1 MNMQSLLEG
10 KRAIISGG
18 TAGIGLAIAKL
29 FIQQGAWVAILGTN
43 PDKGEAAK
51 KELIANSQRPD
62 QVAFYAV
69 DVSKKAEVD
78 QAVQQILDQVNQ
90 VDILINNAGI
100 TRDQLLIR
108 MSEEDWDRVLEINL
122 KSCYN
127 LSRALMRGMI
137 RARQGKIINVS
148 SIVGLCGNPGQ
159 TNYCASKAAMI
170 GFTKSLAQELAS
182 RNICVNAIAPGFT
195 DTQMTQELSQAQ
207 RDTLLQR
214 IPLGRVGRPEEIA
227 QAVLFLASSMA
238 DYITG
243 QVLVVDG
250 GLKM

>member
-1 MNMQSLLEG
+1 MKFGPLLEG

-18 TAGIGLAIAKL
+18 TAGIGLAVAKL
-29 FIQQGAWVAILGTN
+29 FVEQGAWVAILGTN
-43 PDKGEAAK
+43 PEKGKEACNA
-51 KELIANSQRPD
+51 IAGYASKPD

-69 DVSKKAEVD
+69 DVSKKGEVD
-78 QAVQQILDQVNQ
+78 RTVQEILNQVNQ
-90 VDILINNAGI
+90 IDILVNNAGI

-127 LSRALMRGMI
+127 LSHALMRSMI
-137 RARQGKIINVS
+137 RARQGKIINMS
-148 SIVGLCGNPGQ
+148 SIVGLCGNAGQ

-195 DTQMTQELSQAQ
+195 DTQMTRELNQAQ
-207 RDTLLQR
+207 RDALLER
-214 IPLGRVGRPEEIA
+214 VPLGRMGRPEEIA
-227 QAVLFLASSMA
+227 QAALFLASAMS

-243 QVLVVDG
+243 QVIVVDG